1 MAQNRSDDASL
12 QEQIDSLR
20 EDVDRI
26 LRTLGNLCLIVNIVP
41 TRSRPKIAAVTRD
54 DGGLQVQ
61 RALYLCLT
69 FCMDIMRKLERVQS
83 ATTDFALRADVEVAR
98 GQLEHN
104 AELEERGQDYE
115 QLATYLENR
124 LISDIERLEGPYFEL
139 LRQVAGGE
147 SPGV

>member
-1 MAQNRSDDASL
+1 
-12 QEQIDSLR
+12 
-20 EDVDRI
+20 
-26 LRTLGNLCLIVNIVP
+26 
-41 TRSRPKIAAVTRD
+41 
-54 DGGLQVQ
+54 
-61 RALYLCLT
+61 
-69 FCMDIMRKLERVQS
+69 VQS